1 MLSAIHGMAFWEKCY
16 HPLGDAMD
24 LLVLANSATNFL
36 AYFLM
41 STKFRRTLGKLAG
54 AGEGGWGRHG
64 HTLPPAAAL

>member
-36 AYFLM
+36 AYFLI
-41 STKFRRTLGKLAG
+41 SVVYRWATV
-54 AGEGGWGRHG
+54 
-64 HTLPPAAAL
+64 